1 MPCCLDLS
9 VIYQHRG
16 TIMYD
21 FNVVS
26 ENYDADTVTVQ
37 ISCIDLDLLI
47 GECNKKSGR
56 ALGRNSLNDAMHY
69 QKEAAKLKELQD
81 RMLESVKAKN
91 RRSK

>member
-1 MPCCLDLS
+1 
-9 VIYQHRG
+9 
-16 TIMYD
+16 MYD

-26 ENYDADTVTVQ
+26 EDYDADTITVQ
-37 ISCIDLDLLI
+37 ISWIDLDLLI

-69 QKEAAKLKELQD
+69 QKEAAKLKAIQD